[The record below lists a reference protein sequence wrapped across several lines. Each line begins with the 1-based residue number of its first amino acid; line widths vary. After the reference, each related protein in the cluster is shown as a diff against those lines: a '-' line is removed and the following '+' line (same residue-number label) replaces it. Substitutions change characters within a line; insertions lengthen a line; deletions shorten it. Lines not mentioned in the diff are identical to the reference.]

1 MTEELDAVFFDLG
14 GTLIDVAVPR
24 ERTWTNVLARH
35 GMEVEEAAVA
45 RALRSAD
52 RDLDDR
58 FAKVQDSDEMR
69 FWVEYDE
76 RVLEELGLEAPH
88 DGWVD
93 HLSQSFAKTVMD
105 EEAWA
110 EYPDAKPLLSS
121 LSQRDMTVGLISNA
135 TDLAR
140 RVMRRLDLERYFDPI
155 VISSEVGARK
165 PSREIFDIALE
176 RADVSPSRSLFIGDK
191 PGVDIVGAGST
202 GMNAILID
210 RQGTFPDTPFLRIA
224 DLRSLGQFL

>member
-24 ERTWTNVLARH
+24 ERTWTEVLAGQ
-35 GMEVEEAAVA
+35 GMKVDEAAVG
-45 RALRSAD
+45 RAIRRAD
-52 RDLDDR
+52 RELDNR
-58 FAKVQDSDEMR
+58 FAEVQDSDERR
-69 FWVEYDE
+69 FWVKYDE
-76 RVLEELGLEAPH
+76 MVLGDLGLEVPD

-93 HLSQSFAKTVMD
+93 DLSESLAKVVMN
-105 EEAWA
+105 EEAWKD
-110 EYPDAKPLLSS
+110 YPDAKPTLRS

-165 PSREIFDIALE
+165 PSRRIFDIALE
-176 RADVSPSRSLFIGDK
+176 RAGVSPGRSLFIGDK
-191 PGVDIVGAGST
+191 PGVDVVGAGRT

-210 RQGTFPDTPFLRIA
+210 RHGTFPDTPFLRIA
-224 DLRSLGQFL
+224 DLSSLRQFL